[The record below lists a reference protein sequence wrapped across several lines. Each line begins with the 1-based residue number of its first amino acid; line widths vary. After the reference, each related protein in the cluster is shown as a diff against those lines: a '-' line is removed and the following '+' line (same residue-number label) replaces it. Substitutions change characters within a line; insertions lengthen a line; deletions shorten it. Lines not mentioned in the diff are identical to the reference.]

1 VAGLV
6 GPVRFDCI
14 DWINCIDWTDVFD
27 WFD

>member
-6 GPVRFDCI
+6 GTVCFDCI